1 MKCPLCESTSYY
13 KNGRRNDQQNYL
25 CKNCGKQFFE
35 PALPHSLEGDLLA
48 NSNGHTKLS
57 MTDAAELSLVKN
69 LPEEKITEKGL
80 GSFNFKLAEELLQM
94 IFSPDW
100 LESSVFSQ
108 LFLKIQQNNE
118 IKHKLKTGISLLLLD
133 AENLKLDIDSELFLA
148 SVCEYPL
155 QVKIAFA
162 NWKNPSIGKQDI
174 ELYNRGYQLLHVPE
188 GKNSADAKMIAF
200 GACVLRSY
208 PTVKEILV
216 CSSDGILNHLCNEL
230 QNQGLIVYWVRR
242 QGQNLHIDNRNTGK
256 LTHYSLSMATK
267 VTSFE
272 KVIDPIQD
280 LIKTEEESINA
291 KLNSLVDV
299 ATLFQETC
307 EINIK
312 HNLNQPEQEKSI
324 SVVDN
329 SFTESIKDQ
338 EKQEDLTEISNR
350 ETLDKLLLKIIQD
363 IQTKSPKTK
372 LSVSKLG
379 SELQKITRESPNS
392 IIEKLNLGSS
402 FLRYLKSSP
411 TFTLKA
417 NGKEYEV
424 TALFSE

>member
-13 KNGRRNDQQNYL
+13 KNSRCNDQQNYL
-25 CKNCGKQFFE
+25 CKNCGKQFLE
-35 PALPHSLEGDLLA
+35 PALPHSLEGDLLV

-69 LPEEKITEKGL
+69 LPKEKITEKSL

-94 IFSPDW
+94 ILSPDW

-108 LFLKIQQNNE
+108 LLLKVQQNNE
-118 IKHKLKTGISLLLLD
+118 IKHKLETGISLLILD
-133 AENLKLDIDSELFLA
+133 AENLKLDINSELFLA
-148 SVCEYPL
+148 SLCEYPL

-162 NWKNPSIGKQDI
+162 NWKNPSIGKQDM

-208 PTVKEILV
+208 PKVKEILV

-267 VTSFE
+267 ATSFE

-299 ATLFQETC
+299 ATLFQERC
-307 EINIK
+307 DINIK
-312 HNLNQPEQEKSI
+312 SNPKQSEIEEIISIQYNSSAQSIQEENAAKI
-324 SVVDN
+324 YN
-329 SFTESIKDQ
+329 G
-338 EKQEDLTEISNR
+338 

-363 IQTKSPKTK
+363 IQNKSPQTK

-379 SELQKITRESPNS
+379 SELQKITGESPNS
-392 IIEKLNLGSS
+392 IIKKLKLGSNFS
-402 FLRYLKSSP
+402 KYLESSP

-424 TALFSE
+424 TALPCE

>member
-13 KNGRRNDQQNYL
+13 KNGRSNDQQNYL

-35 PALPHSLEGDLLA
+35 PALSHSLEGDLLA
-48 NSNGHTKLS
+48 NSNEHTKLS
-57 MTDAAELSLVKN
+57 MTDAAELSLVEN

-94 IFSPDW
+94 ILSPDW

-108 LFLKIQQNNE
+108 LLLKIQQNYE
-118 IKHKLKTGISLLLLD
+118 IKHKLETGISLLILD
-133 AENLKLDIDSELFLA
+133 AENLKLDINSEVFLA
-148 SVCEYPL
+148 SLCEYPL

-174 ELYNRGYQLLHVPE
+174 ELYNRGYQLIHVPE

-242 QGQNLHIDNRNTGK
+242 QGQTLHIENRNTGK

-272 KVIDPIQD
+272 KVIEPIED
-280 LIKTEEESINA
+280 LVKTEDESINA

-299 ATLFQETC
+299 AALFQERC
-307 EINIK
+307 EIDIK
-312 HNLNQPEQEKSI
+312 HNLNQPEKDKSI
-324 SVVDN
+324 SVLDN
-329 SFTESIKDQ
+329 SLTESIKDH
-338 EKQEDLTEISNR
+338 EKQENLTEISNR
-350 ETLDKLLLKIIQD
+350 EVLDKLLLKIIQD
-363 IQTKSPKTK
+363 IQNKSPKNK
-372 LSVSKLG
+372 LSVSTLG
-379 SELQKITRESPNS
+379 TEIRKITGESPNS
-392 IIEKLNLGSS
+392 IIKKLKLGSN
-402 FLRYLKSSP
+402 FTKYLESSP

-424 TALFSE
+424 MSLLSE

>member
-13 KNGRRNDQQNYL
+13 KNGRSNDQQNYL

-35 PALPHSLEGDLLA
+35 PALPCSLEMDLLA
-48 NSNGHTKLS
+48 NSNGHTKVS
-57 MTDAAELSLVKN
+57 MADASELSLVKN
-69 LPEEKITEKGL
+69 LPEEKIIEQGL
-80 GSFNFKLAEELLQM
+80 GSFNFILAEELLQT
-94 IFSPDW
+94 ILSPDC
-100 LESSVFSQ
+100 LESAVFSQ
-108 LFLKIQQNNE
+108 LILRIQQENE
-118 IKHKLKTGISLLLLD
+118 IRHKLETGISLLLLD
-133 AENLKLDIDSELFLA
+133 AENLKLDINSELFLA
-148 SVCEYPL
+148 SICKSRL

-162 NWKNPSIGKQDI
+162 NWKNPNIGKQDI
-174 ELYNRGYQLLHVPE
+174 ELYNRGYQLVHVPE
-188 GKNSADAKMIAF
+188 GKNSADTKMIAF
-200 GACVLRSY
+200 GASILRSY

-256 LTHYSLSMATK
+256 ITYYSLSMATE
-267 VTSFE
+267 VPSFE

-280 LIKTEEESINA
+280 LIKTEEESMNA

-299 ATLFQETC
+299 ATSFQERC

-312 HNLNQPEQEKSI
+312 HNLNQPEKEKPI

-329 SFTESIKDQ
+329 SFAESIKDQ
-338 EKQEDLTEISNR
+338 EKQEEFTEISNR
-350 ETLDKLLLKIIQD
+350 EILDKLLFKLIQD
-363 IQTKSPKTK
+363 IHINSPQTK

-379 SELQKITRESPNS
+379 TEIRKITGESPNS
-392 IIEKLNLGSS
+392 IIKKLKLGSN
-402 FLRYLKSSP
+402 FTKYLESSP

-417 NGKEYEV
+417 SGKEYEV
-424 TALFSE
+424 TALLRE

>member
-13 KNGRRNDQQNYL
+13 KNGRCNDQQNYL
-25 CKNCGKQFFE
+25 CKNCGKQFLE
-35 PALPHSLEGDLLA
+35 PALPHSLEGDLLV

-69 LPEEKITEKGL
+69 LPKEKITEKSL

-94 IFSPDW
+94 ILSPDW

-108 LFLKIQQNNE
+108 LLLKIQQNNE
-118 IKHKLKTGISLLLLD
+118 IKHKLETGISLLILD
-133 AENLKLDIDSELFLA
+133 AENLKLDINSELFLA
-148 SVCEYPL
+148 SLCEYPL

-162 NWKNPSIGKQDI
+162 NWKNPSIGKQDM

-208 PTVKEILV
+208 PKVKEILV

-267 VTSFE
+267 ATSFE

-299 ATLFQETC
+299 ATLFQERC
-307 EINIK
+307 DINIK
-312 HNLNQPEQEKSI
+312 SNPKQSEIEEIISIQYNSSAQSIQEENAAKI
-324 SVVDN
+324 YN
-329 SFTESIKDQ
+329 G
-338 EKQEDLTEISNR
+338 

-363 IQTKSPKTK
+363 IQNKSPQTK

-379 SELQKITRESPNS
+379 SELQKITGESPNS
-392 IIEKLNLGSS
+392 IIKKLKLGSNFS
-402 FLRYLKSSP
+402 KYLESSP

-424 TALFSE
+424 TALPCE

>member
-35 PALPHSLEGDLLA
+35 PALPRSLERDLLA
-48 NSNGHTKLS
+48 NSNGHTKVS
-57 MTDAAELSLVKN
+57 MNDAAKLSLVKN
-69 LPEEKITEKGL
+69 LPEEKITDKGL
-80 GSFNFKLAEELLQM
+80 GSFNFILAEELLQT
-94 IFSPDW
+94 ILSPDC
-100 LESSVFSQ
+100 LESAVFSQ
-108 LFLKIQQNNE
+108 LLLKIQQQNE
-118 IKHKLKTGISLLLLD
+118 IQHKLKTGISLLLLD
-133 AENLKLDIDSELFLA
+133 AENLKLDINSELFLA
-148 SVCEYPL
+148 SICEYPL
-155 QVKIAFA
+155 QAKMAFS

-174 ELYNRGYQLLHVPE
+174 ELYNRGYQLVHVPE

-230 QNQGLIVYWVRR
+230 QNQGLIVYWIRR
-242 QGQNLHIDNRNTGK
+242 QGQSLHIENRNTGK
-256 LTHYSLSMATK
+256 LTHYSLSMATE
-267 VTSFE
+267 VPSVE
-272 KVIDPIQD
+272 KVITPIQD

-291 KLNSLVDV
+291 RLNSLVDV
-299 ATLFQETC
+299 ATSFQEKC

-312 HNLNQPEQEKSI
+312 YDLNQLEKEKPI

-329 SFTESIKDQ
+329 SFAKSIKDQ
-338 EKQEDLTEISNR
+338 DKQEDFTEISNG
-350 ETLDKLLLKIIQD
+350 EILDKLLFKIIQD
-363 IQTKSPKTK
+363 IHINSPKTK

-379 SELQKITRESPNS
+379 SELQKITGESPNS
-392 IIEKLNLGSS
+392 IIKKLKLGSS
-402 FLRYLKSSP
+402 FTKYLESSP

-417 NGKEYEV
+417 SGKEYEV
-424 TALFSE
+424 TALLCE

>member
-13 KNGRRNDQQNYL
+13 KNGRSNDQQNYL

-35 PALPHSLEGDLLA
+35 PALLCSLEMDLLA
-48 NSNGHTKLS
+48 NSNGHTKVS
-57 MTDAAELSLVKN
+57 MADASELSLVKN
-69 LPEEKITEKGL
+69 LPEEKIIEQGL
-80 GSFNFKLAEELLQM
+80 GSFNFILAEELLQT
-94 IFSPDW
+94 ILSPDC
-100 LESSVFSQ
+100 LESAVFSQ
-108 LFLKIQQNNE
+108 SLLRIQQENE
-118 IKHKLKTGISLLLLD
+118 IRHKLETGISLLLLD
-133 AENLKLDIDSELFLA
+133 AENLKLDINSELFLA
-148 SVCEYPL
+148 SICKSPL

-162 NWKNPSIGKQDI
+162 NWKNPNIGKQDI
-174 ELYNRGYQLLHVPE
+174 ELYNRGYQLVHVPE

-200 GACVLRSY
+200 GASILRSY

-256 LTHYSLSMATK
+256 ITYYSLSMATE
-267 VTSFE
+267 VPSFE
-272 KVIDPIQD
+272 KVIEPIQD
-280 LIKTEEESINA
+280 LIKTEDESINA

-299 ATLFQETC
+299 ATSFQERC

-312 HNLNQPEQEKSI
+312 HNLNQPEEEKPI

-329 SFTESIKDQ
+329 SFTESIKCQ
-338 EKQEDLTEISNR
+338 AKQEEFTEISNR
-350 ETLDKLLLKIIQD
+350 EILDKLLFKIIQD
-363 IQTKSPKTK
+363 IHINSPQTK

-379 SELQKITRESPNS
+379 TEIRKITGESPNS
-392 IIEKLNLGSS
+392 IIKKLKLGSN
-402 FLRYLKSSP
+402 FTKYLESSP

-417 NGKEYEV
+417 SGKEYEV
-424 TALFSE
+424 TALLRE

>member
-13 KNGRRNDQQNYL
+13 KNGRCNDQQNYL
-25 CKNCGKQFFE
+25 CKNCGKQFLE
-35 PALPHSLEGDLLA
+35 PALPHSLEGDLLV

-69 LPEEKITEKGL
+69 LPKEKITEKSL

-94 IFSPDW
+94 ILSPDW

-108 LFLKIQQNNE
+108 LLLKIQQNNE
-118 IKHKLKTGISLLLLD
+118 IKHKLETGISLLILD
-133 AENLKLDIDSELFLA
+133 AENLKLDINSELFLA
-148 SVCEYPL
+148 SLCEYPL

-162 NWKNPSIGKQDI
+162 NWKNPSIGKQDM

-208 PTVKEILV
+208 PKVKEILV

-267 VTSFE
+267 ATSFE

-299 ATLFQETC
+299 ATLFQERC
-307 EINIK
+307 DINIK
-312 HNLNQPEQEKSI
+312 SNPKQSEIEEIISIQYNSSAQSIPEENAAKI
-324 SVVDN
+324 YN
-329 SFTESIKDQ
+329 G
-338 EKQEDLTEISNR
+338 

-363 IQTKSPKTK
+363 IQNKSPQTK

-379 SELQKITRESPNS
+379 SELQKITGESPNS
-392 IIEKLNLGSS
+392 IIKKLKLGSNFS
-402 FLRYLKSSP
+402 KYLESSP

-424 TALFSE
+424 TALPCE